1 MQIIQLNKPSIRKL
15 NIITGKPIKHNIKMK
30 KIKIVFIAVLLSS
43 LAQAQ
48 VAKHHNKLLKQII
61 ENFRTSI
68 IEQNDEEKFT
78 NLFLNDSITWGAI
91 VTGKT
96 KAHVQKQNPDSTF
109 QSSDLMSFYK
119 NLNPGDE
126 EIFYNVII
134 SVRGDFATI
143 SFDYSFNSKSVI
155 QNWGVEYW
163 SLILVD
169 DSWKITS
176 VTWSMNMEQ
185 LEKCPFVADD
195 FFVLSNK

>member
-1 MQIIQLNKPSIRKL
+1 
-15 NIITGKPIKHNIKMK
+15 MK
-30 KIKIVFIAVLLSS
+30 KIKIVCIAVLLSS

-48 VAKHHNKLLKQII
+48 SIKQNTQALLQIV
-61 ENFRTSI
+61 EDFRISI
-68 IEQNDEEKFT
+68 IKQNDEEKFT

-96 KAHVQKQNPDSTF
+96 KTHVLKQKSGFTF

-185 LEKCPFVADD
+185 LEKCPFVTDD